1 MNAATTR
8 WATHLSEA
16 RPLPATALTDA
27 EAARVQR
34 HRDRLLAALQARDRD
49 ALRGAK
55 QAVLQA
61 AYRAG
66 GRPALRQALR
76 QLSWHM
82 AGWLLTE
89 HR

>member
-1 MNAATTR
+1 MNTTASHWAAR
-8 WATHLSEA
+8 LGEA
-16 RPLPATALTDA
+16 PPQALTDA

-34 HRDRLLAALQARDRD
+34 HRDRLLAALRARDRE

-55 QAVLQA
+55 QDVLQA
-61 AYRAG
+61 AYGAG

-76 QLSWHM
+76 QLSWQM
-82 AGWLLTE
+82 ALWLLPK